1 MLGLES
7 EMEKQYSKRALASLS
22 MDLDNKWSY
31 LKTHGDKAWE
41 SYPSYLD
48 RVVPRIQQMLNGFS
62 LQITVF
68 VVGQDAALE
77 KNDEAIAQL
86 VQAGHE
92 IANHSF
98 SHEPWLQRYSREQLE
113 LELEQAEAAIARHTT
128 QRPAGFRGP
137 GFSCSPDVLKVL
149 MERGYQ
155 YDCSTFPTFLG
166 PMARAY
172 FFLRSSFNAAERAKR
187 KNLFGS
193 WLDGFQRL
201 KPYYWT
207 HAESELLEIPVS
219 TMPLFRLPFHLSYV
233 LYLGQFSEWLA
244 LSYFGTALR
253 LCRLTGVQPS
263 VLLHPLDFL
272 GCDDE
277 PDLGFFPAMNL
288 PSEKKLRIVR
298 GTLTLL
304 TRHFK
309 VVTMAEHAQALAGR
323 KLPRRELSGETR
335 GAGGSGVQQKQM
347 ERV

>member
-1 MLGLES
+1 MA
-7 EMEKQYSKRALASLS
+7 KKNSKRPIASLS

-48 RVVPRIQQMLNGFS
+48 RVVPRIQQMLDEFS
-62 LQITVF
+62 LRITVF

-77 KNDEAIAQL
+77 KNDEAIAKL
-86 VQAGHE
+86 VHAGHE

-98 SHEPWLQRYSREQLE
+98 SHEPWLERYSREQLE
-113 LELEQAEAAIARHTT
+113 LELEQAEAAIARHTD
-128 QRPAGFRGP
+128 QRPIGFRGP
-137 GFSCSPDVLKVL
+137 GFSYSPDVIKVL
-149 MERGYQ
+149 MDRGYQ

-166 PMARAY
+166 PLARAY
-172 FFLRSSFNAAERAKR
+172 FFLRSSFDSAEREKR

-201 KPYYWT
+201 KPYQWSNGR
-207 HAESELLEIPVS
+207 ANLLEIPVS
-219 TMPLFRLPFHLSYV
+219 TIPLFRLPFHLSYV

-244 LSYFGTALR
+244 LTYFGTALR

-277 PDLGFFPAMNL
+277 PELGFFPAMNL

-298 GTLTLL
+298 GTLAML
-304 TRHFK
+304 TRHFE
-309 VVTMAEHAQALAGR
+309 VLNMADHAERLERR
-323 KLPRRELSGETR
+323 KLPRREVREEARTR
-335 GAGGSGVQQKQM
+335 KSDGSIPEEM

>member
-1 MLGLES
+1 
-7 EMEKQYSKRALASLS
+7 MEKKNSKRAVASLS

-31 LKTHGDKAWE
+31 LKTHGDQAWE
-41 SYPSYLD
+41 RYPSYLD
-48 RVVPRIQQMLNGFS
+48 RVVPRIQQMLDEFS
-62 LQITVF
+62 LRITVF
-68 VVGQDAALE
+68 VVGQDAALD
-77 KNDEAIAQL
+77 KNDQAIAKL

-128 QRPAGFRGP
+128 QRPIGFRGP
-137 GFSCSPDVLKVL
+137 GFSCSPDVIKVL
-149 MERGYQ
+149 MDRGYQ

-166 PMARAY
+166 PLARAY

-201 KPYYWT
+201 KPYYWSSGQ
-207 HAESELLEIPVS
+207 ANLLEIPVS
-219 TMPLFRLPFHLSYV
+219 TIPLFRLPFHLSYV

-244 LSYFGTALR
+244 LTYFGTALR
-253 LCRLTGVQPS
+253 LCRLAGVQPS

-277 PDLGFFPAMNL
+277 PELGFFPAMNL

-298 GTLTLL
+298 GTLKLL
-304 TRHFK
+304 TRHFE
-309 VVTMAEHAQALAGR
+309 VVSMAEHAQRLIG
-323 KLPRRELSGETR
+323 KNLPRRELQKQVH
-335 GAGGSGVQQKQM
+335 GAASPEVHREQM

>member
-1 MLGLES
+1 MDKKTS
-7 EMEKQYSKRALASLS
+7 NRAVASLS

-48 RVVPRIQQMLNGFS
+48 RVVPRIQQMLDEFD
-62 LQITVF
+62 LRITIF

-77 KNDEAIAQL
+77 KNDAAIATL

-98 SHEPWLQRYSREQLE
+98 SHEPWLERYSREQLE
-113 LELEQAEAAIARHTT
+113 LELEQAEAAIARHTD
-128 QRPAGFRGP
+128 QRPTGFRGP
-137 GFSCSPDVLKVL
+137 GFSCSPDVIKVL

-166 PMARAY
+166 PLARAY
-172 FFLRSSFNAAERAKR
+172 FFLRSQFNSAEREKR

-201 KPYYWT
+201 KPYFWNNGR
-207 HAESELLEIPVS
+207 ARLLEIPVS
-219 TMPLFRLPFHLSYV
+219 TIPLLRLPFHLSYV
-233 LYLGQFSEWLA
+233 LYLSQFSEWLA
-244 LSYFGTALR
+244 LTYFATALR

-277 PDLGFFPAMNL
+277 PDLSFFPAMNL
-288 PSEKKLRIVR
+288 PSEKKLRVVR
-298 GTLTLL
+298 GTLALL
-304 TRHFK
+304 TRHFNVLSMEDHARCLADRDLPQRK
-309 VVTMAEHAQALAGR
+309 VS
-323 KLPRRELSGETR
+323 SGTQ
-335 GAGGSGVQQKQM
+335 GPASPGVNQEEM